1 MISAINGYSRSP
13 YMYSVSHDNIRTQQD
28 TVEENKISDVK
39 EEAVSLAQNNDSGK
53 DYRTPVKS
61 DNSSLMDSFRGGKDL
76 NIFGSNSRFN
86 EIEHAEKAL
95 MDMKKDDIL
104 DRYTYFVNPTSTG
117 LGTDADGTVRLKTS
131 TNN

>member
-1 MISAINGYSRSP
+1 MISAINGYRSP
-13 YMYSVSHDNIRTQQD
+13 YMYSVSDENIRTQNAKAQ
-28 TVEENKISDVK
+28 ENNVSDVK
-39 EEAVSLAQNNDSGK
+39 EEAVSLTQDNNEKAD
-53 DYRTPVKS
+53 RAPVKS
-61 DNSSLMDSFRGGKDL
+61 DSSSLMDSFRGGKDL

-104 DRYTYFVNPTSTG
+104 DRYTYFVNPTNNG

>member
-1 MISAINGYSRSP
+1 MISAINGYRSP
-13 YMYSVSHDNIRTQQD
+13 YMYSVSDDNMRIQNDKAQ
-28 TVEENKISDVK
+28 ENNISGVK
-39 EEAVSLAQNNDSGK
+39 EEAVSVTQDNNEKAD
-53 DYRTPVKS
+53 RAPVKS
-61 DNSSLMDSFRGGKDL
+61 DSGNIMDSFRGGKDL

-104 DRYTYFVNPTSTG
+104 DRYTYFINPANSG

>member
-1 MISAINGYSRSP
+1 MISAVNGYGSP
-13 YMYSVSHDNIRTQQD
+13 YMYSVSDDNVRTQNEKAQ
-28 TVEENKISDVK
+28 ENKVSDVK
-39 EEAVSLAQNNDSGK
+39 EEAVSLAQDNSERAD
-53 DYRTPVKS
+53 RAPVKS

>member
-1 MISAINGYSRSP
+1 MISAINGYRSP
-13 YMYSVSHDNIRTQQD
+13 YMHSASDDNMRTQNDKAQ
-28 TVEENKISDVK
+28 ENNISGVK
-39 EEAVSLAQNNDSGK
+39 EEAVSVTQDNNEKADRAS
-53 DYRTPVKS
+53 VKS
-61 DNSSLMDSFRGGKDL
+61 DSGNIMDSFRGGKDL

-104 DRYTYFVNPTSTG
+104 DRYTYFINPANSG

>member
-1 MISAINGYSRSP
+1 MISAINGYRSP
-13 YMYSVSHDNIRTQQD
+13 YMYSVSDDNVRTQNEKAQ
-28 TVEENKISDVK
+28 ENKVSDVK
-39 EEAVSLAQNNDSGK
+39 EEAVSLAQDNSGRA
-53 DYRTPVKS
+53 DRAPVKS

-131 TNN
+131 INN